1 VDAEHP
7 GVGVEQDGG
16 DGEQHE
22 GERDVEEAGAQGRE
36 EEEDDADRRDGA
48 PRVGHGDDEE
58 RAAPAV
64 AEPQPE
70 RQRDRGGDP
79 DGDEGDEQVLAQQ
92 RQQLAAADL
101 RAARPLALGDDELQR
116 VAEAAQE
123 GEGHAVL
130 TRVHGVSRRWA
141 PSRMASSPTAIR
153 THSALPT
160 AMFEMNSFWEA
171 IWSPSPPAPAKVGS
185 ASGSSTRHSSWR
197 SVRPM
202 PRPASRASSGTP
214 SRPST
219 VLRKRMSRVYAVR
232 AMIAV
237 VLPRPVIGSSRKKK
251 ARL

>member
-1 VDAEHP
+1 
-7 GVGVEQDGG
+7 
-16 DGEQHE
+16 
-22 GERDVEEAGAQGRE
+22 
-36 EEEDDADRRDGA
+36 
-48 PRVGHGDDEE
+48 VGHGDDEE

-123 GEGHAVL
+123 GERHAVL

-141 PSRMASSPTAIR
+141 PSR
-153 THSALPT
+153 
-160 AMFEMNSFWEA
+160 MFEMNSFWEA
-171 IWSPSPPAPAKVGS
+171 IWSPSPPAPAKVASAASPTVVVAAMRSPAMMVGS
-185 ASGSSTRHSSWR
+185 ASGSSTRHSSWC

-219 VLRKRMSRVYAVR
+219 VLRKRMSRV
-232 AMIAV
+232 
-237 VLPRPVIGSSRKKK
+237 
-251 ARL
+251 